1 MPVDKTQMAANIP
14 EGEFYSR
21 LYVKPGAPLDDS
33 DRFRRR
39 IAAYFLRSL
48 YQYDSD
54 FSNAM
59 GTEIEIE
66 TGADYFSSPHG
77 YTGFEKFF
85 LNAPIVDVFTAI
97 TIVWRGLHSFAK
109 SARDWREFI
118 ERAFKE
124 ENLSYRVDSKCGIHP
139 AVDQEFER
147 NRVSSL
153 AVLSEPRYAA
163 VLHAAEAAFKQLDA
177 LPMDGKGAA
186 RNIFEAAESMTKII
200 TASNCNLDEGFVNK
214 ELRRIVDKVFAGDEQ
229 LKSTTNRL
237 LSGFG
242 KWVDAVHPFRH
253 GHDREEPLV
262 LPDDVAVLA
271 VSQGASYLRW
281 LADLDRRQR

>member
-1 MPVDKTQMAANIP
+1 MADNIP
-14 EGEFYSR
+14 EGEFYST

-39 IAAYFLRSL
+39 IAAYFLRNL
-48 YQYDSD
+48 YYYDSE
-54 FSNAM
+54 FSNAI
-59 GTEIEIE
+59 GAKIEIE
-66 TGADYFSSPHG
+66 TGADYFSSPPG
-77 YTGFEKFF
+77 SRDFEKFF
-85 LNAPIVDVFTAI
+85 LDAPIVDIFTAI
-97 TIVWRGLHSFAK
+97 SIIWRILESYDDESADDESALH
-109 SARDWREFI
+109 WRQFI
-118 ERAFKE
+118 ERTFKE

-186 RNIFEAAESMTKII
+186 RNIFEAAESMTKIL
-200 TASNCNLDEGFVNK
+200 TGSGSNLDEGFVNK

-229 LKSTTNRL
+229 LKITANRL

-253 GHDREEPLV
+253 GHDREQPLV
-262 LPDDVAVLA
+262 LPEDVAVLA
-271 VSQGASYLRW
+271 VSQGASFLRW